1 MSNCACEFGT
11 PSLNL
16 DLRQFAPVR
25 DLSSVSRVS
34 SSGSLADTSFSR
46 VYPPKGDVADRFG
59 IKLAGG
65 LPTWAVAALGA
76 AGVAAVSLI
85 AWRLSRR

>member
-1 MSNCACEFGT
+1 MSNCACEFGA

-16 DLRQFAPVR
+16 NPRQFAPVR
-25 DLSSVSRVS
+25 DLSSVFRVS
-34 SSGSLADTSFSR
+34 PSEILADVPFFR
-46 VYPPKGDVADRFG
+46 VDPPKGNVADRFG